1 MTDKPSVTPD
11 QYVTAI
17 TTSWGGSDEGIT
29 RSWATTNLTYEIGT
43 FAGEVEDGSSDAA
56 GYTPMTVNQANFV
69 QAALDEWSQIANVT
83 FTPFAGDTSEDHS
96 APPDITIAYS
106 TADGTTHTHPSLS
119 ADHETITHQAVW
131 LKTATSSDFADA
143 NISYINYGFVS
154 MLHEL
159 GHALGLSHPGPYDGA
174 ATYDDDAVIEQDNR
188 QYSIMSYFGYEQKTV
203 EPDGTIHIGWAQDGT
218 PNGSLDPAA
227 TVIYPSTPMVMDMLA
242 IQEKY
247 GSNMSTRA
255 GDTTYGFHSN
265 AGEDYYDF
273 SKFSE
278 VVFTIWDGG
287 GNDTLDASFTGGFTK
302 SIDLQAGDYSSV
314 RGLVNNIGIAFGV
327 TIENAIGSDGVD
339 RIVGNDS
346 DNVLK
351 GMDGDDVLLGE
362 GGDDTLDGGAGND
375 HLDGGGA
382 GTTNDLLTGGTGD
395 DTFVYRSGY
404 GLTEITDFSQDVAG
418 NSDTLDLQSEKA
430 VHSLADLMAAGRQ
443 VGNDTEFD
451 FGGTD
456 LLILDNFQLHTLTP
470 DQIEFSEPTQ
480 GASGE
485 FLLAANPY
493 YPNFDYS
500 YFTKTAALSN
510 GNFVGITEDANTYFS
525 NEIEAQVYDARGV
538 VIPNQGFTVNT
549 TRLGSVNGSVLDP
562 NFQVVQLANGN
573 FVSVWQTIV
582 GDESPANGDGP
593 LIEIRYRV
601 FNADGTAK
609 GPDEV
614 ANATSAVPQHNVTG
628 PNGTSLV
635 GFNFVYAT
643 PSPDGSGFVVYWNS
657 DTNTADNTPSE
668 LFSRSFDANGTPAG
682 GDLDMGATHALR
694 TTSDPVDFQT
704 PTDGDVRVWQAAVNG
719 TEHAYAEIVGKTDPV
734 QLDGA
739 DGYIP
744 FNSDNL
750 TPDITVSE
758 LADGQLLFTWGAG
771 SVFQSSFFT
780 ETNFVGSESVIYDN
794 ELQGFTKAGTSG
806 ADFLKGSIYND
817 QLYGL
822 AGDDTL
828 QGSLGAD
835 LLDGGPGNDT
845 VDYSDSVENDINNQI
860 SGVDVDL
867 TRSSQLDGHAE
878 GDILVSIENITG
890 SNYDDHLVGD
900 QGVNVIK
907 GSYGHDIIDGGGG
920 ADQLYGGAGD
930 DAITLTG
937 DGGSAWGDAGAD
949 VITLTGN
956 NAFAY
961 GGDGHDFIAAT
972 GDGNTLS
979 GDAGDDEVDLNSGSN
994 NLLMGGDGNDTIFVG
1009 GAGSGNTVE
1018 GGAGNDKVTVE
1029 GSNTGTSVEGGAGT
1043 DTLDAE
1049 FNTGGVYL
1057 YGGDDSDILTGG
1069 SGDDVLEGDG
1079 GTDFIFGGAGIDTA
1093 VFSGNLADYKVTYVP
1108 GARGGLQVEDMRPG
1122 SPDGKDAVFNDVEK
1136 LQFADGTFDAEYFET
1151 TSKGGDGYITG
1162 ATVFADTNGNGVLDS
1177 GEVSTT
1183 TDAGGGFT
1191 MPDGASGPLV
1201 LSGGTD
1207 IGTGLAFSGKFLAP
1221 AGYTE
1226 INALTTIVELLA
1238 KDGVSNPEQTV
1249 VADLGIDPATNLANT
1264 DPIVDFLGPD
1274 GQPETANI
1282 EIANTVDLIASAIEG
1297 AHPGQFESA
1306 YADAFQ
1312 ALASVIGA
1320 GPFDFTDSSS
1330 ITNVIDATLT
1340 AGSFTLDPNVVS
1352 GVAEII
1358 AAVNARVSP
1367 YDLASAEADAKVAQ
1381 GDAAEAVKLAGADP
1395 SKISGAVSSFT
1406 DTALDDA
1413 ISQQA
1418 ARGGNIV
1425 GPYINTIP
1433 IPHFDFYTT
1442 TDNGQIDRR
1451 CRARG
1456 AGERRRL

>member
-1 MTDKPSVTPD
+1 M
-11 QYVTAI
+11 
-17 TTSWGGSDEGIT
+17 
-29 RSWATTNLTYEIGT
+29 
-43 FAGEVEDGSSDAA
+43 
-56 GYTPMTVNQANFV
+56 
-69 QAALDEWSQIANVT
+69 
-83 FTPFAGDTSEDHS
+83 
-96 APPDITIAYS
+96 
-106 TADGTTHTHPSLS
+106 
-119 ADHETITHQAVW
+119 
-131 LKTATSSDFADA
+131 
-143 NISYINYGFVS
+143 
-154 MLHEL
+154 
-159 GHALGLSHPGPYDGA
+159 
-174 ATYDDDAVIEQDNR
+174 
-188 QYSIMSYFGYEQKTV
+188 
-203 EPDGTIHIGWAQDGT
+203 
-218 PNGSLDPAA
+218 
-227 TVIYPSTPMVMDMLA
+227 
-242 IQEKY
+242 
-247 GSNMSTRA
+247 
-255 GDTTYGFHSN
+255 
-265 AGEDYYDF
+265 
-273 SKFSE
+273 
-278 VVFTIWDGG
+278 
-287 GNDTLDASFTGGFTK
+287 
-302 SIDLQAGDYSSV
+302 
-314 RGLVNNIGIAFGV
+314 
-327 TIENAIGSDGVD
+327 
-339 RIVGNDS
+339 
-346 DNVLK
+346 
-351 GMDGDDVLLGE
+351 
-362 GGDDTLDGGAGND
+362 
-375 HLDGGGA
+375 
-382 GTTNDLLTGGTGD
+382 
-395 DTFVYRSGY
+395 
-404 GLTEITDFSQDVAG
+404 
-418 NSDTLDLQSEKA
+418 
-430 VHSLADLMAAGRQ
+430 
-443 VGNDTEFD
+443 
-451 FGGTD
+451 
-456 LLILDNFQLHTLTP
+456 
-470 DQIEFSEPTQ
+470 
-480 GASGE
+480 
-485 FLLAANPY
+485 
-493 YPNFDYS
+493 
-500 YFTKTAALSN
+500 
-510 GNFVGITEDANTYFS
+510 
-525 NEIEAQVYDARGV
+525 
-538 VIPNQGFTVNT
+538 IPNQGFTVNT

-582 GDESPANGDGP
+582 GDEFPANGDGP

-1057 YGGDDSDILTGG
+1057 YGGDDFDILTGG

-1320 GPFDFTDSSS
+1320 GPFDFTDS
-1330 ITNVIDATLT
+1330 IQHHECDRCDADGGL
-1340 AGSFTLDPNVVS
+1340 VY
-1352 GVAEII
+1352 
-1358 AAVNARVSP
+1358 ARP
-1367 YDLASAEADAKVAQ
+1367 QRRE
-1381 GDAAEAVKLAGADP
+1381 
-1395 SKISGAVSSFT
+1395 
-1406 DTALDDA
+1406 
-1413 ISQQA
+1413 
-1418 ARGGNIV
+1418 
-1425 GPYINTIP
+1425 
-1433 IPHFDFYTT
+1433 
-1442 TDNGQIDRR
+1442 RR
-1451 CRARG
+1451 CRDHCCRQ
-1456 AGERRRL
+1456 RSRKSL